1 MEKIK
6 QENDEKKEI
15 KISQNENQKFLS
27 ERNNSNVL
35 NNKNKNNNMT
45 NLTKKN
51 ISYIFDHTK
60 FKHSRLFGIN
70 FYHIGNLYVFGFM
83 GKNSEPLF
91 CIDKHWYFHLIIYS
105 IEYLI
110 YFFGNKYLY
119 SNVEPWKQISFNILL
134 IIFFLIYT
142 ALIILNPGIII
153 KSEKAD
159 DKNMDTIY
167 CRKCQIQF
175 IMDRETQHCYDCDI
189 CIKKLDHHCS
199 VVRKCITRKNFWLF
213 IGMIVG
219 FVLIYVFSLIN
230 LVIYLLGNYK
240 RLKNKDYLK

>member
-35 NNKNKNNNMT
+35 NN
-45 NLTKKN
+45 KN

-91 CIDKHWYFHLIIYS
+91 S
-105 IEYLI
+105 T
-110 YFFGNKYLY
+110 
-119 SNVEPWKQISFNILL
+119 
-134 IIFFLIYT
+134 IFLFS
-142 ALIILNPGIII
+142 
-153 KSEKAD
+153 K
-159 DKNMDTIY
+159 
-167 CRKCQIQF
+167 
-175 IMDRETQHCYDCDI
+175 DC
-189 CIKKLDHHCS
+189 
-199 VVRKCITRKNFWLF
+199 
-213 IGMIVG
+213 
-219 FVLIYVFSLIN
+219 
-230 LVIYLLGNYK
+230 
-240 RLKNKDYLK
+240 